1 VDVTTGWRYGLLI
14 GLLITG
20 LLGSYFLWSRLN
32 QRVWAKKERIITEE
46 KSIEVTDSLVGLSKQ
61 AVEEKVAE
69 KKEQIKDLKGNESS
83 DLEIWPFLDFLR
95 QKENI
100 PQQLW
105 LERLNIEQVGNEYRG
120 EMSGYVYFQ
129 DSIKEST
136 AVDEFVR
143 NLKNDRSIGN
153 IFSRIQLNSVRK
165 EKLNNYSVTNFKID
179 FKK

>member
-1 VDVTTGWRYGLLI
+1 
-14 GLLITG
+14 
-20 LLGSYFLWSRLN
+20 
-32 QRVWAKKERIITEE
+32 
-46 KSIEVTDSLVGLSKQ
+46 
-61 AVEEKVAE
+61 
-69 KKEQIKDLKGNESS
+69 
-83 DLEIWPFLDFLR
+83 
-95 QKENI
+95 
-100 PQQLW
+100 
-105 LERLNIEQVGNEYRG
+105 
-120 EMSGYVYFQ
+120 MSGYVYFQ